1 MVTREL
7 MYSTSYQVNRELVT
21 MLNMRVTYILCD

>member
-1 MVTREL
+1 MVTRKL

-21 MLNMRVTYILCD
+21 MLNMPVTYILCD